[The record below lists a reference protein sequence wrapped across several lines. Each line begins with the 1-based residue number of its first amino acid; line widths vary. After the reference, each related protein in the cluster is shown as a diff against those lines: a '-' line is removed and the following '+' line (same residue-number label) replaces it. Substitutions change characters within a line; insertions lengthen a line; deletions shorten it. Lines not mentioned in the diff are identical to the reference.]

1 MFDFDFDIY
10 ENKNKNKNKTKNKK
24 LTWFS
29 LLDMALLRIGSINFM
44 CDVTKP
50 K

>member
-1 MFDFDFDIY
+1 MIDFEFDFDIY
-10 ENKNKNKNKTKNKK
+10 ENKMK

-29 LLDMALLRIGSINFM
+29 LLDMALLRIGSINLM